1 MKRSTRLAKVVC
13 VGLAVAMVAAA
24 CGGDDDDAGSDT
36 TASVPATT
44 DAAPAT
50 DGAPTTTAGSD
61 TTTGAE
67 STEAPDATEAPD
79 TTEASGGEAPSGE
92 PIKIGAIYDLTGPL
106 SALGEPASKGAQAYI
121 DQLNADGGIDG
132 RPVELVLINS
142 ESTSD
147 AAVAGIRDLI
157 GQGVVAVLGPPSGT
171 TASAVLPIA
180 NEAGIPVLS
189 PQGALNLG
197 EGYMFTTSLAGSRTL
212 ANFAKFFKDEGVTK
226 VGWLIAGD
234 ALGQTQSELARPI
247 FAEEGIEVVAEQ
259 TINPTAADYTTQLAA
274 LKDAGAEAVY
284 VIASGAPVVT
294 AAVGFDALDMPGFV
308 LLQNAAVA
316 QIPLFGDAA
325 PKVRVPQPKV
335 AVFDQI
341 PADDPLGP
349 AIEEF
354 NTVAQAAGVPIDLF
368 GAGGYSGARIITD
381 TIAEVGADPTAIYER
396 WIDDFTDEE
405 NLAGSI
411 SWTAD
416 DHGCCGLNAWTWA
429 IPDPANERF
438 EVLRMAE

>member
-1 MKRSTRLAKVVC
+1 M
-13 VGLAVAMVAAA
+13 
-24 CGGDDDDAGSDT
+24 
-36 TASVPATT
+36 
-44 DAAPAT
+44 
-50 DGAPTTTAGSD
+50 
-61 TTTGAE
+61 
-67 STEAPDATEAPD
+67 
-79 TTEASGGEAPSGE
+79 
-92 PIKIGAIYDLTGPL
+92 
-106 SALGEPASKGAQAYI
+106 
-121 DQLNADGGIDG
+121 
-132 RPVELVLINS
+132 LINS

-157 GQGVVAVLGPPSGT
+157 GQGVVAILGPPSGT

-180 NEAGIPVLS
+180 NEAQIPVLS

-212 ANFAKFFKDEGVTK
+212 SNFAKFFTDEGVTK

-247 FAEEGIEVVAEQ
+247 FAEAGIEVVAEQ

-294 AAVGFDALDMPGFV
+294 AAVGFDALDMPGFI

-316 QIPLFGDAA
+316 EIPLFGDAA

-341 PADDPLGP
+341 PADDPLRP

-354 NTVAQAAGVPIDLF
+354 NAVAEAAGVPIDLF

-381 TIAEVGADPTAIYER
+381 TIAEVGADPAAIYER

>member
-13 VGLAVAMVAAA
+13 LGLAVAMVAAA

-36 TASVPATT
+36 TASASATT
-44 DAAPAT
+44 AAAPAT

-61 TTTGAE
+61 TTTGSD
-67 STEAPDATEAPD
+67 STEAPDATEAPE

-157 GQGVVAVLGPPSGT
+157 GQGVVAILGPPSGT

-180 NEAGIPVLS
+180 NEAQIPVLS

-212 ANFAKFFKDEGVTK
+212 SNFAKFFTDEGVTK

-247 FAEEGIEVVAEQ
+247 FAEAGIEVVAEQ

-294 AAVGFDALDMPGFV
+294 AAVGFDALDMPGFI
-308 LLQNAAVA
+308 LLQNAAIA

-341 PADDPLGP
+341 PADDPLRP

-354 NTVAQAAGVPIDLF
+354 NTVAEAAGVPIDLF

-381 TIAEVGADPTAIYER
+381 TIAEVGADPAAIYER

>member
-13 VGLAVAMVAAA
+13 LGLAVAMVAAA
-24 CGGDDDDAGSDT
+24 CGGDDDAGSDT
-36 TASVPATT
+36 TVSEPATT
-44 DAAPAT
+44 GAAPTT
-50 DGAPTTTAGSD
+50 DGAPTTTAGGTD
-61 TTTGAE
+61 TTTVSD
-67 STEAPDATEAPD
+67 STEIPE

-121 DQLNADGGIDG
+121 DQLNAEGGIDG

-157 GQGVVAVLGPPSGT
+157 GQGVVAILGPPSGT

-180 NEAGIPVLS
+180 NEAQIPVLS

-212 ANFAKFFKDEGVTK
+212 SNFAKFFTDEGVTK

-247 FAEEGIEVVAEQ
+247 FAEAGIEVVAEQ

-294 AAVGFDALDMPGFV
+294 AAVGFDALDMPGFI

-316 QIPLFGDAA
+316 QIPLFGEAA
-325 PKVRVPQPKV
+325 PSVRVPQPKV

-341 PADDPLGP
+341 PADDPLSP

-354 NTVAQAAGVPIDLF
+354 NTVAEAAGVPIDLF

-381 TIAEVGADPTAIYER
+381 TIAEVGADPAAIYEH
-396 WIDDFTDEE
+396 WIADFTDDE

-411 SWTAD
+411 SWTQD

-429 IPDPANERF
+429 VPDPANNRF
-438 EVLRMAE
+438 EVLRMAQ

>member
-13 VGLAVAMVAAA
+13 LGLAVAMVAAA

-36 TASVPATT
+36 TASASATT

-61 TTTGAE
+61 TTTGAD
-67 STEAPDATEAPD
+67 STEAPDATEAPE

-294 AAVGFDALDMPGFV
+294 AAVGFDALDMPGFI

-316 QIPLFGDAA
+316 QIPLFGEAA

-341 PADDPLGP
+341 PADDPLRP

>member
-1 MKRSTRLAKVVC
+1 MNHMSRRAKFAGIVSV
-13 VGLAVAMVAAA
+13 AVLLVAS
-24 CGGDDDDAGSDT
+24 CGDDDDDDSSEAATSAPASEATDT
-36 TASVPATT
+36 TA
-44 DAAPAT
+44 
-50 DGAPTTTAGSD
+50 TTTAEPSTSAADTGSETTAATETTAAAD
-61 TTTGAE
+61 TTAAE
-67 STEAPDATEAPD
+67 PA
-79 TTEASGGEAPSGE
+79 SGE

-106 SALGEPASKGAQAYI
+106 SALGEPGSKGAQAYI

-132 RPVELVLINS
+132 RPVELILINS

-157 GQGVVAVLGPPSGT
+157 SQGVVAVLGPPSGT
-171 TASAVLPIA
+171 TANAVLPIA
-180 NEAGIPVLS
+180 NEAQVPVLS

-212 ANFAKFFKDEGVTK
+212 ENFAKFFVDEGVTR

-247 FAEEGIEVVAEQ
+247 FDEAGIEVVAEQ

-274 LKDAGAEAVY
+274 LRDAGAEAVY

-294 AAVGFDALDMPGFV
+294 AAVGFAALDMPGFV
-308 LLQNAAVA
+308 LLQNASVA

-325 PKVRVPQPKV
+325 PSVRVPQPKV

-341 PADDPLGP
+341 PEDDPLRP

-354 NTVAQAAGVPIDLF
+354 IAVAEPAGVPIDLF

-381 TIAEVGADPTAIYER
+381 TIAEVGADPAAIHEH
-396 WIDDFTDEE
+396 WIDGFTDDE

-411 SWTAD
+411 SWTVD

-429 IPDPANERF
+429 VPDPAANRF